1 MVKVDLGKLD
11 TEKVNEN
18 TKNIDKLS
26 TLDMIKLINE

>member
-18 TKNIDKLS
+18 TKNIDRRMALG
-26 TLDMIKLINE
+26 EW